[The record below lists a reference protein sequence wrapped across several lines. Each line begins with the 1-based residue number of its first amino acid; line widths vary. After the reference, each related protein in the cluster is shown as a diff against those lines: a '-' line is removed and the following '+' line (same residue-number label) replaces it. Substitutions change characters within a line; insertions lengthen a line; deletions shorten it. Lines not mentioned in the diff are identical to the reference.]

1 MNCVT
6 FHIYDS
12 VKLNKINTFQ
22 LEFAVILSKSLLV
35 VLKMRYMWN
44 IRNRQWKGHINWKV
58 LMNWSGWEE
67 GNKEMSQRN
76 RSDCNLILESERR
89 RRNENIIQVLG
100 IEFKKWEITAVEQ
113 RKANAWRQAKYLML
127 QHRSDYCVCK
137 WPEFPYRESCSF
149 LKGRGVL

>member
-1 MNCVT
+1 MT

-44 IRNRQWKGHINWKV
+44 ISNRQWKGHINWKV
-58 LMNWSGWEE
+58 LMNWSGWEG
-67 GNKEMSQRN
+67 GNKETSQRN
-76 RSDCNLILESERR
+76 RSDCNLIQESESR

-113 RKANAWRQAKYLML
+113 RKANAWRQAKFLTF
-127 QHRSDYCVCK
+127 QHREDYRVCK
-137 WPEFPYRESCSF
+137 LPEFPCRESCSF
-149 LKGRGVL
+149 LKGRGIL